1 MEKNAKDII
10 IRGISILVSIEG
22 DDNLLILAGWWRVIH
37 QSTENLIIGKFIEP
51 IMTNIAV
58 IFSPTR
64 ILENEDLIKIMII

>member
-10 IRGISILVSIEG
+10 ISGSSILASIEG

-37 QSTENLIIGKFIEP
+37 QTRENLIIGKLIEP

-64 ILENEDLIKIMII
+64 ILENEDLIKIIII